1 MQLYNIA
8 ATSKLSRCT
17 EFEIK
22 KKNKLN
28 KQNKYIMRWKYII
41 VKCFMDNLFNVLSNP
56 FGYASALATVKQ
68 QPEEGHGGSDYFH
81 RTRSHS
87 GHFRKA

>member
-1 MQLYNIA
+1 
-8 ATSKLSRCT
+8 
-17 EFEIK
+17 
-22 KKNKLN
+22 
-28 KQNKYIMRWKYII
+28 
-41 VKCFMDNLFNVLSNP
+41 MDNLFNDLSNP